1 MSDIFSPSSLA
12 KHVHATLDD
21 ALTAIPDG
29 DSKALLI
36 RGTYDPEHGPTVVAL
51 WVQRAPAGWNVLL
64 EGAYG
69 GDDGPSAGVAIA
81 RSWK

>member
-12 KHVHATLDD
+12 KSVHSTLSE
-21 ALTAIPDG
+21 ALNAIPTG

-36 RGTYDPEHGPTVVAL
+36 QGQFDGVNPVVRAM
-51 WVQRAPAGWNVLL
+51 WVQRAPDGWNVVL
-64 EGAYG
+64 EGAYS